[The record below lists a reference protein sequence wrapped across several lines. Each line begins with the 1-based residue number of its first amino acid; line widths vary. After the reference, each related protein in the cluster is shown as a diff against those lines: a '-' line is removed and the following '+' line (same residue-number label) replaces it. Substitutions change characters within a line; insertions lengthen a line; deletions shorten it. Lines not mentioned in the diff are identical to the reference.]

1 MCVQVTLLTPIL
13 AAKQRELTYYR
24 QHDGIV
30 KSVGGLIRRARSGL
44 RDPRQRPLNEA
55 GGTFPPHTDPGKMVT
70 SSHYLEAPRRL
81 RAFVRAHETSL
92 VVLAAL
98 VGTISGLVVAA
109 MSAAV
114 EGLHVLLFNLEM
126 GDRLSSQFRIE
137 PLRALLVPSLGGLLL
152 GVAFLLLLRWRPARE
167 IDPIEANALHGGRMS
182 FRGSLIVALQ
192 TVWSSGVGASVGLEA
207 GYTQLASGLAASLGR
222 GFHLRRGD
230 QRIMVGCGAA
240 AAIAGAFGAP
250 LAGAFYAFELVIGG
264 YTPASLTPV
273 GVAAVAG
280 YFVAHGI
287 HSDVAGRRRRCGRR
301 CARARSRHRGVARRP
316 GGAVRHR
323 HHARRG
329 AVRDV
334 ACQDQALAAA
344 AAGAGGPRRRPAR
357 PDNAAGD
364 VVGARRA
371 AFCRICFNSAFGA
384 RDHFHPE
391 SDCFRHLAGIG
402 FRGGL
407 FFATLFLGAI
417 GGHLFAGGFDAIWPG
432 LNLSPNVYAIIGMSA
447 LSASVIGGPLTMSF
461 IALELTGN
469 LWLTTAVLVAVIIS
483 TQITRE
489 LFGYSFATW
498 RLHLRGETIRSAA
511 DVGWIRDLTVRSL
524 MRRDVATVS
533 ANMAIE
539 EFRDKFPLGSK
550 TQVVAVDGTGRYVGL
565 ALVADAH
572 APDIKAPD
580 GLIGLL
586 HYRDV
591 VLHPGMNIQEAIAVF
606 DAAEAELLAV
616 VDIDGEHRPIGLLT
630 EAHAMRRYAEES
642 EQRRREVIGDI

>member
-1 MCVQVTLLTPIL
+1 
-13 AAKQRELTYYR
+13 
-24 QHDGIV
+24 
-30 KSVGGLIRRARSGL
+30 
-44 RDPRQRPLNEA
+44 
-55 GGTFPPHTDPGKMVT
+55 MVT
-70 SSHYLEAPRRL
+70 TSRYLEAPRRL

-92 VVLAAL
+92 VLLAAL
-98 VGTISGLVVAA
+98 VGTIGGLVVVA
-109 MSAAV
+109 MSFAV
-114 EGLHVLLFNLEM
+114 AGLHALLFNIDIEE
-126 GDRLSSQFRIE
+126 RLSSQYSIE

-152 GVAFLLLLRWRPARE
+152 GVAFLLLQRVRPARE

-222 GFHLRRGD
+222 GFHLRRAD

-280 YFVAHGI
+280 YFVTHGFEALSLGI
-287 HSDVAGRRRRCGRR
+287 GVGPVGDVRGRDLAIAALLGIL
-301 CARARSRHRGVARRP
+301 AALIGIAIMRGVAL
-316 GGAVRHR
+316 
-323 HHARRG
+323 
-329 AVRDV
+329 
-334 ACQDQALAAA
+334 CEALLSKT
-344 AAGAGGPRRRPAR
+344 GIWPPLRPAF
-357 PDNAAGD
+357 GGL
-364 VVGARRA
+364 VVGLLALVTPQVM
-371 AFCRICFNSAFGA
+371 SSGHGA
-384 RDHFHPE
+384 LHF
-391 SDCFRHLAGIG
+391 AGFVSIPLTVIATIFVLKTIASVVSLGSG

-407 FFATLFLGAI
+407 FFATLFLGAL
-417 GGHLFAGGFDAIWPG
+417 GGHLFAAGFDTIWPG
-432 LNLSPNVYAIIGMSA
+432 LELDPNVYAIVGMSA

-461 IALELTGN
+461 IALESTGN

-498 RLHLRGETIRSAA
+498 RLHLRGESIRSAA

-524 MRRDVATVS
+524 MRQDLATVN
-533 ANMAIE
+533 ANMKIE

-550 TQVVAVDGTGRYVGL
+550 NQVVAVDASGRYIGL
-565 ALVADAH
+565 VLVADAH
-572 APDIKAPD
+572 AADIDAAG
-580 GLIGLL
+580 GLVGIL
-586 HYRDV
+586 HHQDV
-591 VLHPGMNIQEAIAVF
+591 VLHPVMNIQEAIAVF
-606 DAAEAELLAV
+606 DAAEAESLAV
-616 VDIDGEHRPIGLLT
+616 VDTDGEHQPIGILS

-642 EQRRREVIGDI
+642 EQRRREAVGDV